1 MAEFTY
7 RSHIAGIS
15 PEALFAWHLRPG
27 AFERLVPPWESVR
40 VEGDPAG
47 LADGSRLRFVIRKG
61 PLRFRWTAL
70 HRDVVP
76 GVQFVDEQERG
87 PYARWVHTHRFL
99 PGEAGGAILED
110 RVDYRLPVGW
120 VGGALAGGATRSM
133 LDRLFPFRHQRTRD
147 DLARHAAF
155 ARFGPQRMAITGAAG
170 LVGSA
175 LGAFLSTGG
184 HRVQRLVRREAVS
197 DREISW
203 DPASGRVDLAALEGV
218 DAVVHLAGRSIAE
231 GRWSPAVKAVIRES
245 RVEGTRLVAT
255 SLASLKRPPRVLVCA
270 SAIGFYGD
278 TGESEV
284 SENAPR
290 GSGFLP
296 EVCEAWEAAA
306 DPARSAGIRVVHLR
320 IGVVL
325 SARGGAL
332 ARMLTPFRLG
342 LGGVVGRGSQ
352 GMSWIAMEDLLG
364 VIQYA
369 LFTESLSGPVNAVAP
384 APVTNREFTRT
395 LARLLHRPALLPLPA
410 AAVRLLFGEMGRTL
424 LLESARVLPR
434 RLAESGFSHL
444 HPTLEGALRAELG
457 R

>member
-7 RSHIAGIS
+7 RSHIEGVS
-15 PEALFAWHLRPG
+15 PEALFDWHLRPG
-27 AFERLVPPWESVR
+27 AFERLLPPWESVR
-40 VEGDPAG
+40 VEERPAG
-47 LADGSRLRFVIRKG
+47 LADGSRLRFSIRKG

-70 HRDVVP
+70 HRDLVP
-76 GVQFVDEQERG
+76 GVQFVDEQEHG
-87 PYARWVHTHRFL
+87 PYARWIHTHRFM

-110 RVDYRLPVGW
+110 HVHYRLPMGW
-120 VGGALAGGATRSM
+120 LGEALAGGATERM
-133 LDRLFPFRHQRTRD
+133 LERLFAFRHQRTRE

-155 ARFGPQRMAITGAAG
+155 ARFGPQRVIITGATG

-175 LGAFLSTGG
+175 LTAFLSTGG
-184 HRVQRLVRREAVS
+184 HRVQRLVRRAASSEQ
-197 DREISW
+197 EIAW
-203 DPASGRVDLAALEGV
+203 DPSSGRVELAALEGA
-218 DAVVHLAGRSIAE
+218 DAVVHLAGRNIAD
-231 GRWSPAVKAVIRES
+231 GRWSPSAKAAIRES
-245 RVEGTRLVAT
+245 RVEGTRLIAR

-278 TGESEV
+278 TGEREV
-284 SENAPR
+284 DERAPR

-342 LGGVVGRGSQ
+342 LGGVVGSGSQ
-352 GMSWIAMEDLLG
+352 GMSWIALEDLLG
-364 VIQYA
+364 AIQYA

-384 APVTNREFTRT
+384 SPATNREFTHI
-395 LARLLHRPALLPLPA
+395 LARLLRRPALLPLPA
-410 AAVRLLFGEMGRTL
+410 AGVRLLFGEMGQAL
-424 LLESARVLPR
+424 LLESARVLPW

>member
-7 RSHIAGIS
+7 RSAIAGVT

-40 VEGDPAG
+40 VEGDPPG
-47 LADGSRLRFVIRKG
+47 LADGSRLRFSIRKG

-70 HRDVVP
+70 HRDLVP

-110 RVDYRLPVGW
+110 HVDYRLPLGW
-120 VGGALAGGATRSM
+120 FGGALAGGATRSM
-133 LDRLFPFRHQRTRD
+133 LDRLFPFRHKRTRD

-155 ARFGPQRMAITGAAG
+155 ARFGPQRVAITGATG

-175 LGAFLSTGG
+175 LAAFLSTGG
-184 HRVQRLVRREAVS
+184 HRVQRLVRRSAVS
-197 DREISW
+197 DGEIAW
-203 DPASGRVDLAALEGV
+203 DPSSGRVDLAALEGV
-218 DAVVHLAGRSIAE
+218 DAVVHLAGRGIAE
-231 GRWSPAVKAVIRES
+231 GRWNPAAKAAIRES
-245 RVEGTRLVAT
+245 RVGGTAVIAR

-270 SAIGFYGD
+270 SAIGFYGN
-278 TGESEV
+278 TGGTEV
-284 SENAPR
+284 DETAPR
-290 GSGFLP
+290 GRGFLP

-325 SARGGAL
+325 SSRGGAL

-342 LGGVVGRGSQ
+342 AGGVVGGGSQ
-352 GMSWIAMEDLLG
+352 GMSWIALDDLIG
-364 VIQYA
+364 AIQYA
-369 LFTESLSGPVNAVAP
+369 LFTEGLSGPVNAVAP
-384 APVTNREFTRT
+384 APATNRELTRI

-410 AAVRLLFGEMGRTL
+410 AAVRLLFGEMGQAL

>member
-40 VEGDPAG
+40 VEEDRAG
-47 LADGSRLRFVIRKG
+47 LAEGSRLRFAV
-61 PLRFRWTAL
+61 
-70 HRDVVP
+70 
-76 GVQFVDEQERG
+76 
-87 PYARWVHTHRFL
+87 
-99 PGEAGGAILED
+99 
-110 RVDYRLPVGW
+110 
-120 VGGALAGGATRSM
+120 
-133 LDRLFPFRHQRTRD
+133 RHQRTRD

-155 ARFGPQRMAITGAAG
+155 ARFGPQRVAVTGATG

-175 LGAFLSTGG
+175 LAAFLSAGG
-184 HRVQRLVRREAVS
+184 HRVQRLVRRAAVS
-197 DREISW
+197 HQEIAW
-203 DPASGRVDLAALEGV
+203 DPASGCVDLAALEGV

-231 GRWSPAVKAVIRES
+231 GRWSPAAKTLIRES
-245 RVEGTRLVAT
+245 RVEGTRLMAT

-278 TGESEV
+278 TGDREVDES
-284 SENAPR
+284 AQR
-290 GSGFLP
+290 GNGFLP

-342 LGGVVGRGSQ
+342 LGGVVGSGSQ
-352 GMSWIAMEDLLG
+352 GMSWIALEDLLG
-364 VIQYA
+364 AIQYA
-369 LFTESLSGPVNAVAP
+369 LFTESLSGPVNVVAP
-384 APVTNREFTRT
+384 APVTNREFTHT

-410 AAVRLLFGEMGRTL
+410 AGVRLLFGEMGRAL

-457 R
+457 RCPLGRGMQHGP